1 MAGARRLFHYPIL
14 NTEWQLISLLLWL
27 SLPMGAA
34 KLRLTRG
41 QAVVTPR
48 YASAT
53 PRYVSATPNYDGPRY
68 ATQYSR

>member
-41 QAVVTPR
+41 QDVVTPR
-48 YASAT
+48 Y
-53 PRYVSATPNYDGPRY
+53 VSVTPNYDGPRY